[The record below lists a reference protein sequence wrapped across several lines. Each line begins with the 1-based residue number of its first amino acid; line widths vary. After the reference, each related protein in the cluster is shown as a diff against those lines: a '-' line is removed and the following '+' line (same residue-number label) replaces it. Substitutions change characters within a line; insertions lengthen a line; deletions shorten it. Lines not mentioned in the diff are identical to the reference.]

1 MQSSPTGYRC
11 EDCGK
16 KASVPTFVISKTT
29 MWKAFSVA
37 VVLGF
42 CIGLSL
48 HVLNMVLINSFIP
61 PILHFYI
68 FLGGLALG
76 GLVVGE
82 IVSITT
88 NRKKGW
94 SLRFSVAFSMIVV
107 VTTLT
112 MLAGL
117 SILWFV
123 NLHVLLAIVV
133 GYFIGSSRV

>member
-1 MQSSPTGYRC
+1 M
-11 EDCGK
+11 
-16 KASVPTFVISKTT
+16 PTFIISKTT

-37 VVLGF
+37 AVLGF

-48 HVLNMVLINSFIP
+48 HVLNMMLINFLIP

-94 SLRFSVAFSMIVV
+94 SLRFFVAFSMIVSI
-107 VTTLT
+107 TTLT

-117 SILWFV
+117 SILWLV

-133 GYFIGSSRV
+133 GYFLGSSRV

>member
-1 MQSSPTGYRC
+1 
-11 EDCGK
+11 
-16 KASVPTFVISKTT
+16 

-48 HVLNMVLINSFIP
+48 HVLNMVLISSFIP
-61 PILHFYI
+61 SILHFYI

-76 GLVVGE
+76 GLIVGE

-94 SLRFSVAFSMIVV
+94 NLRFLVAFSMIVV
-107 VTTLT
+107 ITTLT
-112 MLAGL
+112 MLASL
-117 SILWFV
+117 SILWIV
-123 NLHVLLAIVV
+123 NLHVFLAIVV
-133 GYFIGSSRV
+133 GYFLGSSRV